1 MTSKFDI
8 PNAGYVGLC
17 LCLPPITRVTPD
29 EEGDVMFD
37 IDGAYAQLAS
47 LSAAHLGKTAPNPNV
62 AAAIYSADG
71 TLIAEGAHNRFI
83 SPDHAEVV
91 AIKKAGE
98 AARGATIVVSLEPCN
113 HTGTTGPCV
122 DAIIEAGITK
132 VIYAVKD
139 PNPIAAGG
147 AERLKS
153 AGIDVEYIESKQL
166 AATQGAWLHRIT
178 TGRPYFIWKIA
189 TTLDGRIAASDG
201 TSQWISS
208 PESREDVQYLRAQSD
223 AILIGTGTALADNP
237 TLRPRIEGAISPL
250 RIVMGTRDLPT
261 DFNLNDGKS
270 QTVYLKSHS
279 IDELLKALDYLPV
292 NQVLVEAGPTLG
304 SALFAAG
311 IIDEIVLYQAPILL
325 GAGKSWLEDIGVT
338 TIKDGKELAAPSVT
352 MCGPDFKFRYR
363 VEKR

>member
-1 MTSKFDI
+1 MI
-8 PNAGYVGLC
+8 N
-17 LCLPPITRVTPD
+17 
-29 EEGDVMFD
+29 
-37 IDGAYAQLAS
+37 IDDAYARLAS
-47 LSAAHLGKTAPNPNV
+47 LSASHLGMTAPNPNV
-62 AAAIYSADG
+62 SAAIYSVDG
-71 TLIAEGAHNRFI
+71 ALISEGAHNRLI

-122 DAIIEAGITK
+122 DAIIEAGITR

-147 AERLKS
+147 AERLKN

-166 AATQGAWLHRIT
+166 AITQGAWLHRIT
-178 TGRPYFIWKIA
+178 TGRPYFIWKVA
-189 TTLDGRIAASDG
+189 ASLDGRIAASDG

-223 AILIGTGTALADNP
+223 AILVGTGTALADNP
-237 TLRPRIEGAISPL
+237 TLRPRIEGVPSPI
-250 RIVMGTRDLPT
+250 RIVMGGRDVPA

-270 QTVYLKSHS
+270 QTVFLKSHS

-292 NQVLVEAGPTLG
+292 NQVLVEAGPELG

-311 IIDEIVLYQAPILL
+311 IIDEVILYQAPILL
-325 GAGKSWLEDIGVT
+325 GSGKSWLEDIGVT
-338 TIKDGKELAAPSVT
+338 TIKDAYALSAPSVT

>member
-1 MTSKFDI
+1 MI
-8 PNAGYVGLC
+8 N
-17 LCLPPITRVTPD
+17 
-29 EEGDVMFD
+29 
-37 IDGAYAQLAS
+37 IDDAYARLAS

-71 TLIAEGAHNRFI
+71 TFIAEGAHNRLI
-83 SPDHAEVV
+83 SLDHAEVV
-91 AIKKAGE
+91 AIEKAGG
-98 AARGATIVVSLEPCN
+98 ATRGATIIVSLEPCN

-153 AGIDVEYIESKQL
+153 AGIEVEFIASKQL
-166 AATQGAWLHRIT
+166 QEAQRPWLHRIA

-189 TTLDGRIAASDG
+189 ATLDGRIAASDG

-237 TLRPRIEGAISPL
+237 TLRPRIEGATTPL
-250 RIVMGTRDLPT
+250 RIVMGTRDLPA

-270 QTVYLKSHS
+270 QTIFLKSHS
-279 IDELLKALDYLPV
+279 TDELLKALDYLPV
-292 NQVLVEAGPTLG
+292 NQVLVEAGSTLG
-304 SALFAAG
+304 SALFVAG
-311 IIDEIVLYQAPILL
+311 LIDEIVLYQAPILL
-325 GAGKSWLEDIGVT
+325 GSGKSWLEDIGVT
-338 TIKDGKELAAPSVT
+338 TMNDAYALSAPSVSAY
-352 MCGPDFKFRYR
+352 GPDFKFRYR

>member
-1 MTSKFDI
+1 MI
-8 PNAGYVGLC
+8 N
-17 LCLPPITRVTPD
+17 
-29 EEGDVMFD
+29 
-37 IDGAYAQLAS
+37 IDDAYARLAS
-47 LSAAHLGKTAPNPNV
+47 LSAAILGKSAPNPNV
-62 AAAIYSADG
+62 AAAIYSFEG
-71 TLIAEGAHNRFI
+71 TLIAEGAHNRSI

-91 AIKKAGE
+91 AIKKAGA

-153 AGIDVEYIESKQL
+153 AGIEVEYIESKQL
-166 AATQGAWLHRIT
+166 RATQGAWLHRIA
-178 TGRPYFIWKIA
+178 TGRPYFIWKVA
-189 TTLDGRIAASDG
+189 ASLDGRIAASDG
-201 TSQWISS
+201 TSQWITS

-237 TLRPRIEGAISPL
+237 TLRPRIEGATSPI
-250 RIVMGTRDLPT
+250 RIVMGVRDVPAE
-261 DFNLNDGKS
+261 FNLNDGKS
-270 QTVYLKSHS
+270 QTVFLKSHS
-279 IDELLKALDYLPV
+279 IEVLLKALDYLPV
-292 NQVLVEAGPTLG
+292 NQVLVEAGPELG

-311 IIDEIVLYQAPILL
+311 VIDEVILYQAPILL

-338 TIKDGKELAAPSVT
+338 TIKNAYALSAPSVT

-363 VEKR
+363 VEKH

>member
-1 MTSKFDI
+1 MI
-8 PNAGYVGLC
+8 N
-17 LCLPPITRVTPD
+17 
-29 EEGDVMFD
+29 
-37 IDGAYAQLAS
+37 IDDAYARLAS

-71 TLIAEGAHNRFI
+71 TLIAEGAHNRLV

-98 AARGATIVVSLEPCN
+98 AARGATIIVSLEPCN

-147 AERLKS
+147 ADRLKS
-153 AGIDVEYIESKQL
+153 AGVTVEFIESKQL
-166 AATQGAWLHRIT
+166 RETQGAWLHRIA
-178 TGRPYFIWKIA
+178 TGRPYFIWKVA
-189 TTLDGRIAASDG
+189 ASLDGRIAASDG
-201 TSQWISS
+201 TSQGISS
-208 PESREDVQYLRAQSD
+208 PESREDVQYLRTQSD

-237 TLRPRIEGAISPL
+237 TLRPRIEGATAPL
-250 RIVMGTRDLPT
+250 RIVMGTRGLPA

-270 QTVYLKSHS
+270 QTIFLKSHS
-279 IDELLKALDYLPV
+279 TDELFKALDYLPV
-292 NQVLVEAGPTLG
+292 NQVLVEAGSTLG

-311 IIDEIVLYQAPILL
+311 AIDEIVLYQAPILL
-325 GAGKSWLEDIGVT
+325 GSGRNWLEDIGVT
-338 TIKDGKELAAPSVT
+338 TIKDAYALSAPSVT
-352 MCGPDFKFRYR
+352 ACGPDFKFRYR